1 MAHILRE
8 RLKPKTG
15 SRNEDF
21 VFRKIDKEMIL
32 VPIKNN
38 VGDMGFIYS
47 LNELGAFIWEHLDGS
62 NQLVEINKMILEAF
76 EVSDQEAKEDLSKFL
91 GDLEE
96 IGAISEVKHGA

>member
-1 MAHILRE
+1 MVDLE
-8 RLKPKTG
+8 KKYK
-15 SRNEDF
+15 RNENF

-62 NQLVEINKMILEAF
+62 NRLVEINKMILEEF
-76 EVSDQEAKEDLSKFL
+76 EVSDQEAKEDLSTFL

-96 IGAISEVKHGA
+96 IGAISEMKHGA